1 MWMNGRSP
9 PFGIE
14 TVPASIAVA
23 AASAPA
29 SDSSALFAGLYAEL
43 HRMARREVRRQGEAS
58 PVGATTLV
66 HEAYL
71 ALSGRDRLAFAD
83 QSHFLAYA
91 ARAMRGLVIDRVR
104 ARRADKRG
112 GACDITALDTD
123 MAEACAE
130 PAPLEA
136 LGEALD
142 ELGRL
147 EPALA
152 TVVELKYFC
161 GLSVVEIAEL
171 QSVSERTVQRRWEKA
186 RLLLYRA
193 LGGRSEDTPAA

>member
-1 MWMNGRSP
+1 MSDG
-9 PFGIE
+9 
-14 TVPASIAVA
+14 AA
-23 AASAPA
+23 AASAAPT
-29 SDSSALFAGLYAEL
+29 DHSALFASLYAEL

-58 PVGATTLV
+58 PVGATTLL

-71 ALSGRDRLAFAD
+71 ALSSRDRLVFPD
-83 QSHFLAYA
+83 QAHFLAYA

-104 ARRADKRG
+104 ERQADKRG

-123 MAEACAE
+123 MAEACAA

-136 LGEALD
+136 LGDALD

-147 EPALA
+147 EPELA

-161 GLSVVEIAEL
+161 GFSLVEIAGL
-171 QSVSERTVQRRWEKA
+171 QSISERTVQRRQEKV

-193 LGGRSEDTPAA
+193 LGGSTSDNPSA

>member
-1 MWMNGRSP
+1 
-9 PFGIE
+9 
-14 TVPASIAVA
+14 
-23 AASAPA
+23 
-29 SDSSALFAGLYAEL
+29 
-43 HRMARREVRRQGEAS
+43 MARREVRRQGEAS
-58 PVGATTLV
+58 PVGATTLL

-71 ALSGRDRLAFAD
+71 ALSSRDRLVFPD
-83 QSHFLAYA
+83 QAHFLAYA

-104 ARRADKRG
+104 ERQADKRG

-123 MAEACAE
+123 MAEACAA

-136 LGEALD
+136 LGDALD

-147 EPALA
+147 EPELA

-161 GLSVVEIAEL
+161 GFSFVEIAGL

-193 LGGRSEDTPAA
+193 LGGSTSDNPSA

>member
-1 MWMNGRSP
+1 M
-9 PFGIE
+9 
-14 TVPASIAVA
+14 PAPGVSA
-23 AASAPA
+23 AAPA
-29 SDSSALFAGLYAEL
+29 QPPDHSALFASLYAEL

-58 PVGATTLV
+58 PVGATTLL

-71 ALSGRDRLAFAD
+71 ALSSRDRLVFPD
-83 QSHFLAYA
+83 QAHFLAYA

-104 ARRADKRG
+104 ERQAEKRG
-112 GACDITALDTD
+112 GAFDITALDTD
-123 MAEACAE
+123 MADACAE

-136 LGEALD
+136 LGDALD

-147 EPALA
+147 EPGLA

-161 GLSVVEIAEL
+161 GFSLAEIAGM

-193 LGGRSEDTPAA
+193 LGGSSSNDLPA

>member
-1 MWMNGRSP
+1 M
-9 PFGIE
+9 
-14 TVPASIAVA
+14 PAPGVSA
-23 AASAPA
+23 AAPA
-29 SDSSALFAGLYAEL
+29 QPPDHSALFASLYAEL

-58 PVGATTLV
+58 PVGATTLL

-71 ALSGRDRLAFAD
+71 ALSSRDRLVFPD
-83 QSHFLAYA
+83 QAHFLAYA

-104 ARRADKRG
+104 ERQAHKRG

-123 MAEACAE
+123 MAEACPD

-136 LGEALD
+136 LGDALD

-147 EPALA
+147 EPELA

-161 GLSVVEIAEL
+161 GFSFIEIASL

-193 LGGRSEDTPAA
+193 LGGRSAPTAPA

>member
-1 MWMNGRSP
+1 MNGGPLSSST
-9 PFGIE
+9 E
-14 TVPASIAVA
+14 TRRVTGVTASTAT
-23 AASAPA
+23 SAG
-29 SDSSALFAGLYAEL
+29 DHSALFASLYAEL
-43 HRMARREVRRQGEAS
+43 HRLARREVRRQGEAS

-71 ALSGRDRLAFAD
+71 ALSGRDRLEFPD
-83 QSHFLAYA
+83 QAHFLAYA

-104 ARRADKRG
+104 ERQADKRG

-123 MAEACAE
+123 MAEACPE

-136 LGEALD
+136 LGDALD

-147 EPALA
+147 EPELA

-161 GLSVVEIAEL
+161 GFSFIEIAGL

-193 LGGRSEDTPAA
+193 LGGRHAQQPPA